1 MQQQIFEK
9 IFGIKSNHP
18 NSAKLLSEVTEKY
31 PYFSAAHYYQL
42 KFSDKTNSDY
52 SSFVAKA
59 AYFFENPLWL
69 HRQISQIESEKNE
82 MAVEVTEQSLPQLSK
97 ISIDNQQNSPLFE
110 PLFATDYFAS
120 QGIKFNEQAVS
131 SEDKLG
137 NQLKSFTQWLKTM
150 KKIHGNEIPETA
162 SAIDNSVELMAEK
175 SNIEAE
181 IITESMAEVFIQQN
195 KSNKA
200 IEIYTKLSLQNP
212 IKSHYFATKIESLKV
227 K

>member
-9 IFGIKSNHP
+9 IFGTKSNHP
-18 NSAKLLSEVTEKY
+18 DSAKLLSEMTEKY
-31 PYFSAAHYYQL
+31 PYFSVAHYFQL
-42 KFSDKTNSDY
+42 KFSDKANSDY
-52 SSFVAKA
+52 SSLAAKA

-69 HRQISQIESEKNE
+69 QRQLSQIESENNE
-82 MAVEVTEQSLPQLSK
+82 VRVEETEEISPQLSK
-97 ISIDNQQNSPLFE
+97 ISTENQQNSPLFE

-120 QGIKFNEQAVS
+120 QGIKFNEQAVNN
-131 SEDKLG
+131 EDKLG

-150 KKIHGNEIPETA
+150 KKIHGNQIPETA
-162 SAIDNSVELMAEK
+162 STIDSSVELMAEK

-195 KSNKA
+195 KFNKA

-212 IKSHYFATKIESLKV
+212 SKSPYFATKIESLKV

>member
-9 IFGIKSNHP
+9 IFGPKSNHP

-31 PYFSAAHYYQL
+31 PYFSLAHYYQL

-52 SSFVAKA
+52 SSLAAKA

-69 HRQISQIESEKNE
+69 HRQLSQIENKRNE
-82 MAVEVTEQSLPQLSK
+82 IEVEVTEESLPQNSK
-97 ISIDNQQNSPLFE
+97 ILIHNQKESPLFE

-120 QGIKFNEQAVS
+120 QGIKFNEQAVNN
-131 SEDKLG
+131 EDKLG

-150 KKIHGNEIPETA
+150 KKNHGNQIPETA
-162 SAIDNSVELMAEK
+162 SPIDNSVELMAEK
-175 SNIEAE
+175 SNIESE
-181 IITESMAEVFIQQN
+181 IITESMAEVFIQQD
-195 KSNKA
+195 KFNKA

-212 IKSHYFATKIESLKV
+212 SKSPYFATKIESLKV